1 MKLNK
6 TLIALSVIL
15 SAGCSSVS
23 PSDPNEDISVE
34 NSKALA
40 SLEHIAIEAR
50 DELRLIAKMQEAK
63 NLESLTAEQHEQ
75 KKSQAL
81 SVPPGFEKVIEFG
94 IQDQSTKAT
103 RAIAK
108 MAGYDYKEYGKPLST
123 FQEPWVNIPSAKKP
137 LVEFLREIGMQTG
150 SAVRIEVYPDAKL
163 IRYVY
168 KNVE

>member
-1 MKLNK
+1 MKLNRI
-6 TLIALSVIL
+6 LIALSVVL
-15 SAGCSSVS
+15 TAGCTSAPSSN
-23 PSDPNEDISVE
+23 PNTDISLE
-34 NSKALA
+34 NSEALA
-40 SLEHIAIEAR
+40 ALVNISVEAR

-63 NLESLTAEQHEQ
+63 NLESLTEEQHKQ
-75 KKSQAL
+75 KQSQAL
-81 SVPPGFEKVIEFG
+81 AVPPGFEKVIEFG
-94 IQDQSTKAT
+94 IQDQSTKAA

-137 LVEFLREIGMQTG
+137 LVEFLREVGMQTG
-150 SAVRIEVYPDAKL
+150 SAVRIEVYPEAKL